1 VRISPSILS
10 ADFANLEREIGR
22 VAAADSIHVDV
33 MDGHFVPNLTIGLP
47 VVRRL
52 AAVSSLPLE
61 VHLMI
66 EDPDRWAPQYAEAGV
81 ATVTVHVEACRAPVR
96 LLRVLRASGVKA
108 GVAISPGTPLG
119 KVIGLLGEVD
129 QLLIMTVEPGFGGQ
143 PLIAATLDK
152 VGDAR
157 TLIDTTGWEFEIA
170 VDGGMDPTT
179 AGSAADAGAG
189 VIVAGSAVFG
199 APDPAA
205 AIAALRAAAS

>member
-81 ATVTVHVEACRAPVR
+81 ATVTVHVEACRAPAR

-143 PLIAATLDK
+143 PLIEATLDK